1 MARFKFFAGIFI
13 FSLFAFPFFSQE
25 NISLQKPV
33 LEKKVL
39 SLSEID
45 LLIKKNEYSS
55 ALEAL
60 SLFIK
65 RNPEQFDRAQKR
77 ISQIM
82 KKRLDFNAQ
91 AFVLAEKMQ
100 ESAGLS
106 DLQADALDS
115 KKMDIIVSLEKM
127 EQNPPKEAVDFTN
140 DARRTIRLSYYI
152 NRSNSILAQS
162 AEFVE
167 NAGFDSS
174 ENYFLAAQ
182 KSSEALSLKT
192 KDSDAVFEGEKE
204 IAVVYPDELNAKVEK
219 QIKKLSELNSSLNDL
234 LKNCQED
241 YKKYKSAVQNLRTDE
256 SESALKKMS
265 RSFEK
270 IIRARNEIYSSGTE
284 LLALDRRAIGL
295 NPGLGDTSYIT
306 FSTRAVF
313 GFEKL
318 SSSGILT
325 AVDAFLNSR
334 VEDLKNTVYE
344 AILNEFSLINSQFA
358 LNPRIFDSKIAA
370 FPVFE
375 LADGAAKFAF
385 QGQEIHSFYKKID
398 GGDFSGFEKYKDSL
412 LFIQNFSA
420 KNLKNAIALAQGVAD
435 KNLEI
440 AQKISLNKNFSVL
453 GEEILNSAAYYE
465 NKIAEID
472 AEQNSLSDGKTF
484 LAENKSLDW
493 SVPLAFYDKI
503 LLLAKNECENQAG
516 NVWSTLAKA
525 YSDEGDRQLADF
537 TLKRAEAD
545 SLLNGI
551 EEIESETRIVKF
563 YPTKAFQK
571 CAELNEKIKK
581 EIAVLSGFRKEL
593 DGGQKFRGTQQIYT
607 DSVLNLESVIAALNG
622 LLLDCQKI
630 MASAKSKSNEA
641 LKAANEARRLYES
654 ALSYLEKKQYDQ
666 ARNSLS
672 DADSAYKKSLQLEE
686 NDSLRR
692 EFSSKIALA
701 DEKITAM
708 QNGWVISTV
717 RSLITDAYN
726 DYYAGNF
733 EYAKRS
739 LDSASEIWEKTQA
752 QENSEITEL
761 AVLVKE
767 ALESSGGK
775 EISYA
780 DPLYKDM
787 GTYLN
792 NAKLHYEEGSKL
804 YSSGNT
810 DEGKKKLAQARD
822 EVRKVQRVFP
832 KNREAG
838 NLNLLINKIL
848 DPSVFN
854 STVAQ
859 KINQEKAAA
868 SSGRDVDLR
877 NSLNEIKALQ
887 KIIPENKAVAL
898 AVKDFESQLNRLAQS
913 EQAKKN
919 LARSNELTS
928 LAKNEKNLN
937 KKISLLNEALSLNR
951 RNILAQKLKDEA
963 FILNSKA
970 TTVKNYLDDA
980 DEARYSRAERL
991 YNDGLKEQAEILI
1004 NDLFTKNPQVAKV
1017 IKLKRRIEN
1026 M

>member
-1 MARFKFFAGIFI
+1 MVRFKFFAGIFI
-13 FSLFAFPFFSQE
+13 FSLFAFPLFSQE
-25 NISLQKPV
+25 NTSLQESV

-60 SLFIK
+60 SVFIK
-65 RNPEQFDRAQKR
+65 KNPEQFDRAQKR

-91 AFVLAEKMQ
+91 AFVLAEKMR
-100 ESAGLS
+100 ESAGFN
-106 DLQADALDS
+106 DLQSDALDS

-167 NAGFDSS
+167 NADFDSS

-182 KSSEALSLKT
+182 KSLEALSLKT
-192 KDSDAVFEGEKE
+192 KDSDVVFEGEKE

-219 QIKKLSELNSSLNDL
+219 QIKKLSELNSSLKEL

-241 YKKYKSAVQNLRTDE
+241 YKKYKLAVQNLRTDE

-270 IIRARNEIYSSGTE
+270 IIRARNEIYSSGNE
-284 LLALDRRAIGL
+284 LLSLDRRAIEL

-313 GFEKL
+313 GFENL

-334 VEDLKNTVYE
+334 AEDLKNTVYE
-344 AILNEFSLINSQFA
+344 AVLTEFSLINAQFA
-358 LNPRIFDSKIAA
+358 LNPRIFDSKIET

-375 LADGAAKFAF
+375 LADGAAKFAS
-385 QGQEIHSFYKKID
+385 QGQEIYSFYKKID

-453 GEEILNSAAYYE
+453 GKEILNSAAYYE
-465 NKIAEID
+465 NKIAEIET
-472 AEQNSLSDGKTF
+472 EQNSQSVKAF
-484 LAENKSLDW
+484 LAENKILDW
-493 SVPLAFYDKI
+493 SAPLDFYDKI
-503 LLLAKNECENQAG
+503 LQLAKNECENQAG

-525 YSDEGDRQLADF
+525 YSDEGDSQLADF
-537 TLKRAEAD
+537 TLKRVEAD

-551 EEIESETRIVKF
+551 EEIESETKIVKF

-581 EIAVLSGFRKEL
+581 EIIVLAGFRKEL

-607 DSVLNLESVIAALNG
+607 DSVLNLESVIVAMNG

-630 MASAKSKSNEA
+630 MASAKAKSNEA
-641 LKAANEARRLYES
+641 LKSANEARRLYES

-672 DADSAYKKSLQLEE
+672 DADSTYKKSLQFEE

-692 EFSSKIALA
+692 EFSSKIALT
-701 DEKITAM
+701 DEKITAL

-726 DYYAGNF
+726 GYYAGNF

-761 AVLVKE
+761 AALVKE

-792 NAKLHYEEGSKL
+792 NAKLHYEEGSRL

-810 DEGKKKLAQARD
+810 DEGKKLLVQARD

-832 KNREAG
+832 KNQEAG

-854 STVAQ
+854 STVTQ
-859 KINQEKAAA
+859 KINQAKAMA
-868 SSGRDVDLR
+868 SSGREVDLR

-913 EQAKKN
+913 EQTRKK
-919 LARSNELTS
+919 LARSNELTA

-937 KKISLLNEALSLNR
+937 KKIALLNEALSLNR
-951 RNILAQKLKDEA
+951 RNTLAQKLKDEA
-963 FILNSKA
+963 YILNSKT

-980 DEARYSRAERL
+980 DEVRYSRAERL

>member
-1 MARFKFFAGIFI
+1 MVRFKFFAGIFI
-13 FSLFAFPFFSQE
+13 FSLFAVPLFSQE
-25 NISLQKPV
+25 NTSLQESV

-60 SLFIK
+60 SVFIK
-65 RNPEQFDRAQKR
+65 KNPEQFDRAQKR

-100 ESAGLS
+100 ESADLN
-106 DLQADALDS
+106 DLQSDALDS

-167 NAGFDSS
+167 NADFDSS

-182 KSSEALSLKT
+182 KSLEALSLKT
-192 KDSDAVFEGEKE
+192 KDSDVVFEGEKE

-219 QIKKLSELNSSLNDL
+219 QIKKLSELNSNLKEL

-241 YKKYKSAVQNLRTDE
+241 YKKYKLAVQNLRTDE
-256 SESALKKMS
+256 SESALKKLNL
-265 RSFEK
+265 SFEK
-270 IIRARNEIYSSGTE
+270 IIRARNEIYSSGNE
-284 LLALDRRAIGL
+284 LLSLDRRAIGL

-313 GFEKL
+313 GFENL

-325 AVDAFLNSR
+325 AVDAFLSSR
-334 VEDLKNTVYE
+334 TEDLKNTVYE
-344 AILNEFSLINSQFA
+344 AILTEFSLINSQFG
-358 LNPRIFDSKIAA
+358 LNPRIFDSKIET
-370 FPVFE
+370 FPFFE
-375 LADGAAKFAF
+375 LADGAAKFAS
-385 QGQEIHSFYKKID
+385 QGQEIYSFYKKID

-412 LFIQNFSA
+412 FFIQNFSA
-420 KNLKNAIALAQGVAD
+420 KNLKNAIVLAQGVAD

-453 GEEILNSAAYYE
+453 GKEILNSAAYYE
-465 NKIAEID
+465 NKIVEIET
-472 AEQNSLSDGKTF
+472 EQNSQSVKTF

-493 SVPLAFYDKI
+493 SVPFAFYDKI

-525 YSDEGDRQLADF
+525 YSDEGDSQLADF
-537 TLKRAEAD
+537 TLKRVEAD

-551 EEIESETRIVKF
+551 EEIESETKSVKF

-581 EIAVLSGFRKEL
+581 EIVVLSGLKKEL

-607 DSVLNLESVIAALNG
+607 DSVLNLESVIVAMNG

-630 MASAKSKSNEA
+630 MAIAKAKSNEA
-641 LKAANEARRLYES
+641 LKSANEARRLYES

-672 DADSAYKKSLQLEE
+672 DADSTYKKSLQLEE
-686 NDSLRR
+686 NDLLRR
-692 EFSSKIALA
+692 EFSSKIALT

-739 LDSASEIWEKTQA
+739 LDNASEIWEKTQA

-780 DPLYKDM
+780 DPLYKDL

-810 DEGKKKLAQARD
+810 DEGKKLLVQARD

-832 KNREAG
+832 KNQEAG

-848 DPSVFN
+848 DTSVFN
-854 STVAQ
+854 STVTQ
-859 KINQEKAAA
+859 KINQAKAIA
-868 SSGRDVDLR
+868 SSGREIDLR

-913 EQAKKN
+913 EQTRKK
-919 LARSNELTS
+919 LARSNELTA

-937 KKISLLNEALSLNR
+937 KKIALLNEALSLNR
-951 RNILAQKLKDEA
+951 RNTLAQKLKDEA
-963 FILNSKA
+963 YILNSKT

-980 DEARYSRAERL
+980 DEVRYSRAERL

-1004 NDLFTKNPQVAKV
+1004 NDLLRKNPQVAKV

>member
-1 MARFKFFAGIFI
+1 MVHFKFFAGIFI
-13 FSLFAFPFFSQE
+13 FSLFAVPLFSQE
-25 NISLQKPV
+25 NTSLQESV

-60 SLFIK
+60 SVFIK
-65 RNPEQFDRAQKR
+65 KNPEQFDRAQKR

-100 ESAGLS
+100 ESADLN
-106 DLQADALDS
+106 DLQSDALDS

-167 NAGFDSS
+167 NADFDSS

-182 KSSEALSLKT
+182 KSLEALSLKT
-192 KDSDAVFEGEKE
+192 KDSDVVFEGEKE

-219 QIKKLSELNSSLNDL
+219 QIKKLSELNSNLKEL

-241 YKKYKSAVQNLRTDE
+241 YKKYKLAVQNLRTDE
-256 SESALKKMS
+256 SESALKKLNL
-265 RSFEK
+265 SFEK
-270 IIRARNEIYSSGTE
+270 IIRARNEIYSSGNE
-284 LLALDRRAIGL
+284 LLSLDRRAIGL

-313 GFEKL
+313 GFENL

-325 AVDAFLNSR
+325 AVDAFLSSR
-334 VEDLKNTVYE
+334 TEDLKNTVYE
-344 AILNEFSLINSQFA
+344 AILTEFSLINSQFD
-358 LNPRIFDSKIAA
+358 LNPRIFDSKIET
-370 FPVFE
+370 FPFFE
-375 LADGAAKFAF
+375 LADGAAKFAS
-385 QGQEIHSFYKKID
+385 QGQKIHSFYKKID

-412 LFIQNFSA
+412 FFIQNFSA
-420 KNLKNAIALAQGVAD
+420 KNLKNAIVLAQGVAD

-453 GEEILNSAAYYE
+453 GKEILNSAAYYE
-465 NKIAEID
+465 NKIVEIET
-472 AEQNSLSDGKTF
+472 EQNSQSVKTF

-493 SVPLAFYDKI
+493 SVPFAFYDKI

-525 YSDEGDRQLADF
+525 YSDEGDSQLADF
-537 TLKRAEAD
+537 TLKRVEAD

-551 EEIESETRIVKF
+551 EEIESETKSVKF

-581 EIAVLSGFRKEL
+581 EIVVLSGFKKEL

-607 DSVLNLESVIAALNG
+607 DSVLNLESVIVAMNG

-630 MASAKSKSNEA
+630 MAIAKAKSNEA
-641 LKAANEARRLYES
+641 LKSANEARRLYES

-672 DADSAYKKSLQLEE
+672 DADSTYKKSLQLEE
-686 NDSLRR
+686 NDLLRR
-692 EFSSKIALA
+692 EFSSKIALT

-780 DPLYKDM
+780 DPLYKDL

-792 NAKLHYEEGSKL
+792 NAKLHYEEGSRL

-810 DEGKKKLAQARD
+810 DEGKKLLVQARD

-832 KNREAG
+832 KNQEAG

-854 STVAQ
+854 STVTQ
-859 KINQEKAAA
+859 KINQAKAIA
-868 SSGRDVDLR
+868 SSGREIDLR

-913 EQAKKN
+913 EQTRKK
-919 LARSNELTS
+919 LARSNELTA

-937 KKISLLNEALSLNR
+937 KKIALLNEALSLNR
-951 RNILAQKLKDEA
+951 RNTLAQKLKDEA
-963 FILNSKA
+963 YILNSKT

-980 DEARYSRAERL
+980 DEVRYSRAERL

-1004 NDLFTKNPQVAKV
+1004 NDLLRKNPQVAKV

>member
-1 MARFKFFAGIFI
+1 MVRFKFFAGIFI
-13 FSLFAFPFFSQE
+13 ISLFAVPLFSQE
-25 NISLQKPV
+25 NTSLQESV

-60 SLFIK
+60 SVFIK
-65 RNPEQFDRAQKR
+65 KNPEQFDRAQKR

-100 ESAGLS
+100 ESADLN
-106 DLQADALDS
+106 DLQSDALDS

-167 NAGFDSS
+167 NADFDSS

-182 KSSEALSLKT
+182 KSLEALSLKT
-192 KDSDAVFEGEKE
+192 KDSDVVFEGEKE
-204 IAVVYPDELNAKVEK
+204 IAVVYPDELNVKVEK
-219 QIKKLSELNSSLNDL
+219 QIKKLSELNSNLKEL

-241 YKKYKSAVQNLRTDE
+241 YKKYKLAVQNLRTDE
-256 SESALKKMS
+256 SESALKKLNL
-265 RSFEK
+265 SFEK
-270 IIRARNEIYSSGTE
+270 IIRARNEIYSSGNE
-284 LLALDRRAIGL
+284 LLSLDRRAIGL

-313 GFEKL
+313 GFENF

-325 AVDAFLNSR
+325 AVDAFLSSR
-334 VEDLKNTVYE
+334 TEDLKNTVYE
-344 AILNEFSLINSQFA
+344 AILTEFSLINSQFG
-358 LNPRIFDSKIAA
+358 LNPRIFDSKIET
-370 FPVFE
+370 FPFFE
-375 LADGAAKFAF
+375 LADGAAKFAS

-412 LFIQNFSA
+412 SFIQNFSA
-420 KNLKNAIALAQGVAD
+420 KNLKNAIVLAQGVAD

-440 AQKISLNKNFSVL
+440 AQKISLNKNLSVL
-453 GEEILNSAAYYE
+453 GKEILNSAAYYE
-465 NKIAEID
+465 NKIVEIET
-472 AEQNSLSDGKTF
+472 EQNSQSVKTF

-493 SVPLAFYDKI
+493 SVPFAFYDEI

-525 YSDEGDRQLADF
+525 YSDEGDSQLADF
-537 TLKRAEAD
+537 TLKRVEAD

-551 EEIESETRIVKF
+551 EEIESETKNVKF

-581 EIAVLSGFRKEL
+581 EIVVLSGLKKEL
-593 DGGQKFRGTQQIYT
+593 DGGQKFHGIQQIYT
-607 DSVLNLESVIAALNG
+607 DSVLNLESVIVAMNG

-630 MASAKSKSNEA
+630 MAIAKAKSNEA
-641 LKAANEARRLYES
+641 LKSANEARRLYES

-686 NDSLRR
+686 NDLLRR
-692 EFSSKIALA
+692 EFSSKIALT

-792 NAKLHYEEGSKL
+792 NAKLHYEEGAKL

-810 DEGKKKLAQARD
+810 DEGKKLLVQARD

-832 KNREAG
+832 KNQEAS
-838 NLNLLINKIL
+838 NLNLLINKIF

-854 STVAQ
+854 STVTQ
-859 KINQEKAAA
+859 KINQAKAIA
-868 SSGRDVDLR
+868 SSGREIDLR

-913 EQAKKN
+913 EQTRKK
-919 LARSNELTS
+919 LARSNELTA

-937 KKISLLNEALSLNR
+937 KKIALLNEALSLNR
-951 RNILAQKLKDEA
+951 RNTLAQKLKDEA
-963 FILNSKA
+963 YILNSKA

-980 DEARYSRAERL
+980 DEVRYSRAERL

-1004 NDLFTKNPQVAKV
+1004 NDLLRKNPQVAKV